1 MGTYTGEPQAP
12 ARWIARKLPRLLR
25 RHGVQAAYVFGSW
38 ARRDADAWSDLDLI
52 VVTTSR
58 RPFVDRFRDFRD
70 ILGAAP
76 LGIDLLV
83 YTPEEFSRHRR
94 TNRFL
99 RHVLSH
105 ARRIT

>member
-1 MGTYTGEPQAP
+1 MGTYTDEPQSV

-52 VVTTSR
+52 VVSTSR
-58 RPFVDRFRDFRD
+58 RPFVDRFRDFQD
-70 ILGAAP
+70 ILSAAP

-83 YTPEEFSRHRR
+83 YTPEEFSRHRQ

-99 RHVLSH
+99 RQVLRD
-105 ARRIT
+105 ARRVA